1 MAYDVIS
8 SNLLIK
14 GTKLAIVLDRDIQTD
29 VPRFLSKHK
38 ECSNLKIDYLP
49 IKSLEKYLR
58 ENLYVKVDNDLLSLL
73 DTYIFQKKPL
83 VDILRTYQ
91 KENEKDDSDG
101 KILYGYLINELRSMR
116 KERDDLIEMIVK
128 FIMKSESSNVE
139 ELTSYLTS
147 KINN

>member
-1 MAYDVIS
+1 MSGVRVS
-8 SNLLIK
+8 RP
-14 GTKLAIVLDRDIQTD
+14 VQT
-29 VPRFLSKHK
+29 
-38 ECSNLKIDYLP
+38 
-49 IKSLEKYLR
+49 
-58 ENLYVKVDNDLLSLL
+58 
-73 DTYIFQKKPL
+73 
-83 VDILRTYQ
+83 Q

>member
-1 MAYDVIS
+1 M
-8 SNLLIK
+8 
-14 GTKLAIVLDRDIQTD
+14 
-29 VPRFLSKHK
+29 
-38 ECSNLKIDYLP
+38 
-49 IKSLEKYLR
+49 
-58 ENLYVKVDNDLLSLL
+58 LSLL